1 MLPFLTRACAE
12 ARERVRAARARVPD
26 AAVAR
31 QAHDAPPAP
40 SFADALRSPGLA
52 VIAEVKRSS
61 PSRGAIADIPDPA
74 ALARSYARGGAAAIS
89 VLTEPAHFNGSLED
103 LRRVAA
109 AIGAPVLRKDF
120 IVDAYQLTEARAAG
134 AAAALLIVAA
144 LTDAELAELMAAA
157 DEVGLDVLVE
167 THTEDQVERAQGAQ
181 RSAATGRPLILGV
194 NARDLTTLDVDLG
207 VVARLTEAR
216 PSDAILVAESG
227 IRGPQD
233 AANMAAL
240 GADAVLVG
248 EHVATAPD
256 PASAVAALRAAG
268 ATSPDVVAGPTRA
281 GLR

>member
-26 AAVAR
+26 AVLAG
-31 QAHDAPPAP
+31 QAHDAPPVP
-40 SFADALRSPGLA
+40 SFADALRSPGLS

-61 PSRGAIADIPDPA
+61 PSRGAIAEIPDPV

-89 VLTEPAHFNGSLED
+89 VLTEPTHFRGSLED

-120 IVDAYQLTEARAAG
+120 IVDPYQLVEARAAG

-144 LTDAELAELMAAA
+144 LADAELAELMAAA
-157 DEVGLDVLVE
+157 DEAGLDILVE
-167 THTEDQVERAQGAQ
+167 THTEEQVEGAQ
-181 RSAATGRPLILGV
+181 RAHQSAGTGRPLILGV
-194 NARDLTTLDVDLG
+194 NARDLTTLDVDLS
-207 VVARLTEAR
+207 VVARVTRSR

-227 IRGPQD
+227 IRGPED
-233 AANMAAL
+233 AAAMAAL

-248 EHVATAPD
+248 EHVATAPN

-268 ATSPDVVAGPTRA
+268 ATDPDVAVGSTRG